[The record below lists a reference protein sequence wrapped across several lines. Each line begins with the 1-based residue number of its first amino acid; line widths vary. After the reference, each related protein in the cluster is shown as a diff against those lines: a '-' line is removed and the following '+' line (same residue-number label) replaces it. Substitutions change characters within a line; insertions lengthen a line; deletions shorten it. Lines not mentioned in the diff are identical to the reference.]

1 MWRVVGHTGAVRL
14 LDHSIES
21 DRLAHA
27 YLITGPPHVGK
38 TTLAMDLAAAV
49 NCERTSPPCGEC
61 TQCLHV
67 WGSRH
72 ADLQLLG
79 VAEEEGRKTIG
90 IDAIREAAHQAHL
103 NPFEGKSRVIIIEG
117 AEHLSEEAANALLK
131 LLEEPPPHLLLL
143 LLTASPDLILPTILS
158 RCQRIDLH
166 PLPTEQVAEAL
177 TTRWEVPDEEAHDLA
192 KLSNGCIGWATEAW
206 QDSSIMETRDRRLER
221 LTDTVAAGLEERFAY
236 AAELAG
242 LMPLQRTAMH
252 ETLNLWA
259 EWWRDLLVTKAT
271 SEDGNDTTSPVDG
284 LTKGALLAAIREILR
299 TQELL
304 EMNINPRLALESLM
318 LSLPRIEG
326 VASQQ

>member
-14 LDHSIES
+14 LDRAIET

-27 YLITGPPHVGK
+27 YLVTGPPHVGK

-49 NCERTSPPCGEC
+49 NCEGTSPPCGEC
-61 TQCLHV
+61 AQCLHV

-79 VAEEEGRKTIG
+79 VAEEEGRKAIG
-90 IDAIREAAHQAHL
+90 IDAIRDAAHQAHL
-103 NPFEGKSRVIIIEG
+103 NPFEGRSRVIIIEG

-143 LLTASPDLILPTILS
+143 LLTASPDLILPTIHS

-177 TTRWEVPDEEAHDLA
+177 ITKWEVPEEEARDLA
-192 KLSNGCIGWATEAW
+192 ALSNGCIGWAAEAW
-206 QDSSIMETRDRRLER
+206 GDASILETRNRRLER

-242 LMPLQRTAMH
+242 LLPQQRTAMH
-252 ETLNLWA
+252 ETLDLWA

-271 SEDGNDTTSPVDG
+271 AEEDDDTASPGDG
-284 LTKGALLAAIREILR
+284 PTKGALLAAVREILR

-304 EMNINPRLALESLM
+304 DMNINPRLALEALM
-318 LSLPRIEG
+318 LSLPRVEG
-326 VASQQ
+326 AAVQQ

>member
-14 LDHSIES
+14 LDRAIET

-27 YLITGPPHVGK
+27 YLVTGPPHVGK

-49 NCERTSPPCGEC
+49 NCEGTSPPCGEC
-61 TQCLHV
+61 PQCLHV

-72 ADLQLLG
+72 ADLQILG
-79 VAEEEGRKTIG
+79 VAEEEGRKAIG
-90 IDAIREAAHQAHL
+90 IDAIRDAAHQAHL
-103 NPFEGKSRVIIIEG
+103 NPFEGRSRVIIIEG
-117 AEHLSEEAANALLK
+117 AEHLSDEAANALLK

-143 LLTASPDLILPTILS
+143 LLTASPDLLLPTIHS

-177 TTRWEVPDEEAHDLA
+177 ATRWEVPEEEARDLA

-206 QDSSIMETRDRRLER
+206 QDASILETRDRRLER
-221 LTDTVAAGLEERFAY
+221 LTDTVAAGIEERFAY

-242 LMPLQRTAMH
+242 LLPQQRTAMH
-252 ETLNLWA
+252 ETLGLWA
-259 EWWRDLLVTKAT
+259 EWWLNLLITKAT
-271 SEDGNDTTSPVDG
+271 TEGDDGPASPVDG
-284 LTKGALLAAIREILR
+284 LTKGDLLAAIREILR

-304 EMNINPRLALESLM
+304 DMNINPRLALESLM

-326 VASQQ
+326 AAIQ

>member
-14 LDHSIES
+14 LDHAIES

-27 YLITGPPHVGK
+27 YLVTGPPHVGK
-38 TTLAMDLAAAV
+38 TTLAQDLAAAV
-49 NCERTSPPCGEC
+49 NCEGTSPPCGEC
-61 TQCLHV
+61 PQCLHV

-72 ADLQLLG
+72 ANLQILG
-79 VAEEEGRKTIG
+79 VAEEEGRKSIG
-90 IDAIREAAHQAHL
+90 IDAIRDAAHQAHL
-103 NPFEGKSRVIIIEG
+103 NPFEGRSRVIIIEG
-117 AEHLSEEAANALLK
+117 AEHLSDEAANALLK

-143 LLTASPDLILPTILS
+143 LLTASPDLILPTIHS

-166 PLPTEQVAEAL
+166 PLPMEQVAEAL
-177 TTRWEVPDEEAHDLA
+177 MTKWEVPEEEARDLA

-206 QDSSIMETRDRRLER
+206 QDASILETRDRRLER

-242 LMPLQRTAMH
+242 LLPQQRTAMH
-252 ETLNLWA
+252 ETLDLWA

-271 SEDGNDTTSPVDG
+271 TEEDDDTASPGDG
-284 LTKGALLAAIREILR
+284 PTKGALLAAVREILR

-304 EMNINPRLALESLM
+304 DMNINPRLALEALM
-318 LSLPRIEG
+318 LFLPRVEG
-326 VASQQ
+326 AAVQQ

>member
-1 MWRVVGHTGAVRL
+1 
-14 LDHSIES
+14 
-21 DRLAHA
+21 
-27 YLITGPPHVGK
+27 VGK

-61 TQCLHV
+61 PQCLHV
-67 WGSRH
+67 YGSRH

-79 VAEEEGRKTIG
+79 VAEEEGRKAIG

-143 LLTASPDLILPTILS
+143 LLTASPDLLLPTIHS

-166 PLPTEQVAEAL
+166 PLSIEQVAEAL
-177 TTRWEVPDEEAHDLA
+177 TTKWEVPAEEAQELA

-221 LTDTVAAGLEERFAY
+221 LTDTVAVGLEERFAY

-242 LMPLQRTAMH
+242 LLPQQRTAMR
-252 ETLNLWA
+252 ETLDLWA
-259 EWWRDLLVTKAT
+259 EWWRDLLVEKASTEEDAEQASPT
-271 SEDGNDTTSPVDG
+271 SA
-284 LTKGALLAAIREILR
+284 LTKGALLAAVHAILR

-304 EMNINPRLALESLM
+304 DMNINPRLALEALM

-326 VASQQ
+326 VTSQQ

>member
-1 MWRVVGHTGAVRL
+1 MRL

-61 TQCLHV
+61 PQCLHV
-67 WGSRH
+67 YGSRH

-79 VAEEEGRKTIG
+79 VAEEEGRKAIG

-143 LLTASPDLILPTILS
+143 LLTASPDLLLPTIHS

-166 PLPTEQVAEAL
+166 PLSIEQVAEAL
-177 TTRWEVPDEEAHDLA
+177 TTKWEVPAEEAQELA

-221 LTDTVAAGLEERFAY
+221 LTDTVAVGLEERFAY

-242 LMPLQRTAMH
+242 LLPQQRTAMR
-252 ETLNLWA
+252 ETLDLWA
-259 EWWRDLLVTKAT
+259 EWWRDLLVEKASTEEDAEQASPT
-271 SEDGNDTTSPVDG
+271 SA
-284 LTKGALLAAIREILR
+284 LTKGALLAAVHAILR

-304 EMNINPRLALESLM
+304 DMNINPRLALEALM

-326 VASQQ
+326 VTSQQ

>member
-1 MWRVVGHTGAVRL
+1 MWRVVGQRGAVRL

-38 TTLAMDLAAAV
+38 TTLALDLAAAV
-49 NCERTSPPCGEC
+49 NCERTSSPCGEC
-61 TQCLHV
+61 PQCQHV
-67 WGSRH
+67 YGSRH

-79 VAEEEGRKTIG
+79 VAEEEGRKAIG
-90 IDAIREAAHQAHL
+90 IDVIRDAAHQAHL

-117 AEHLSEEAANALLK
+117 AEHLSDEAANALLK

-143 LLTASPDLILPTILS
+143 LLTASPDLILPTIHS

-166 PLPTEQVAEAL
+166 SLSTNQVAEAL
-177 TTRWEVPDEEAHDLA
+177 TTHWEVPEEEAQKLA

-206 QDSSIMETRDRRLER
+206 QDSSILETRNRRLER
-221 LTDTVAAGLEERFAY
+221 MTDTVAAGLEERFAY

-242 LMPLQRTAMH
+242 LLPQQRTAMH
-252 ETLNLWA
+252 ETLTLWA
-259 EWWRDLLVTKAT
+259 EWWRDLLVEKASAEEEADPT
-271 SEDGNDTTSPVDG
+271 SSTSR
-284 LTKGALLAAIREILR
+284 LTRGALLAAIREILR

-304 EMNINPRLALESLM
+304 DMNINPRLALEALM
-318 LSLPRIEG
+318 LSLPRVEG
-326 VASQQ
+326 ATTQQ